1 MKGAAQLYQRQGK
14 HIVTVKTE
22 HKAVLDTCQELEKS
36 GFTVSYLAPEA
47 NGLIDL
53 DKLAGLLRD
62 DTILVSVMHVNNET
76 GVVQDLASIASLTQ
90 KRSILL
96 HVDAAQSNGKLPLDL
111 QTLPIDM
118 MSLSS
123 HKIYGPKGI
132 GALYIRK
139 KPRVR
144 VAAQIHGGGQE
155 QGMRSGTLPTH
166 QIIGMGEAYRLAK
179 VMMSDDYQKIAG
191 LRTQLLEGLS
201 MLPAIRVN
209 GSLAQSFPGIV
220 NLRLPDITAEI
231 FMKNTPDLAISAG
244 SACNAKGIEPSYVL
258 RAMGLSH
265 QEAHASIRLSFGRF
279 TTSGEIGFAV
289 DRIMAAVLS

>member
-1 MKGAAQLYQRQGK
+1 
-14 HIVTVKTE
+14 VTVKTE

-53 DKLAGLLRD
+53 DKLTALLRN

-76 GVVQDLASIASLTQ
+76 GVVQDIQSIATLTQ
-90 KRSILL
+90 KRGILC
-96 HVDAAQSNGKLPLDL
+96 HVDAAQSNGKLPIDL
-111 QTLPIDM
+111 QTLPVDM

-132 GALYIRK
+132 GALYVRK

-166 QIIGMGEAYRLAK
+166 QIVGMGEAYRLATL
-179 VMMSDDYQKIAG
+179 MMTDDYQKIAA

-201 MLPAIRVN
+201 ALPTISVN

-220 NLRLPDITAEI
+220 NLRLPDMTAEV
-231 FMKNTPDLAISAG
+231 FMKNTPDLAIAAG
-244 SACNAKGIEPSYVL
+244 SACNAKGVEPSYVL

-265 QEAHASIRLSFGRF
+265 REAHASVRVSFGRF
-279 TTSGEIGFAV
+279 TNPAEIAFAV
-289 DRIMAAVLS
+289 DRIMTTVLS